1 MNTNDTNNISPDEQ
15 PTLPFDPPI
24 EFEPSATAAPQ
35 TPDVESLIAENEA
48 LRRAVREREARDLM
62 TASLAA
68 AGARSPEL
76 LFAAAKDLIQFG
88 EDGSPQNAEALVA
101 DLKRRFPEQ
110 FGAFSPQPPI
120 DGGAGAGGT
129 APALTKEVLAR
140 MTPAEIA
147 RLDWAAVRQAL
158 AS

>member
-1 MNTNDTNNISPDEQ
+1 MTENTPTIETNEQ
-15 PTLPFDPPI
+15 ILLPFDPPLEERPADEI
-24 EFEPSATAAPQ
+24 ET
-35 TPDVESLIAENEA
+35 LRAENES
-48 LRRAVREREARDLM
+48 LRAAARVREARDRM

-76 LFAAAKDLIQFG
+76 LFEAAKDLIQFG

-101 DLKRRFPEQ
+101 DLKRQFPEQ
-110 FGAFSPQPPI
+110 FGGFSPQPSI

-129 APALTKEVLAR
+129 APALTKEALAR

-147 RLDWAAVRQAL
+147 RLDWAAVRQVL
-158 AS
+158 AA

>member
-1 MNTNDTNNISPDEQ
+1 MTENTPTIETNEQ
-15 PTLPFDPPI
+15 ILLPFDPPLEERPADEI
-24 EFEPSATAAPQ
+24 VA
-35 TPDVESLIAENEA
+35 LRAENEA
-48 LRRAVREREARDLM
+48 LRSAARVREARDRM

-76 LFAAAKDLIQFG
+76 LFEAAKDLIQFG

-110 FGAFSPQPPI
+110 FGAFSPQPSI

-129 APALTKEVLAR
+129 APALTKEALAR